1 MPHLAR
7 DPIRYFDPEDSTI
20 STINQKGFTEVGV
33 IKYQI
38 RCPEKIPC
46 SGTKIDIE
54 MKSIVN
60 TN

>member
-7 DPIRYFDPEDSTI
+7 DPIRNLDPEDSTI
-20 STINQKGFTEVGV
+20 STINPKDFTQVGV

-46 SGTKIDIE
+46 SETKMDRVCIE
-54 MKSIVN
+54 YAFHF
-60 TN
+60 